1 LDLSDSIREENKIT
15 KLSGLFQ
22 KYANELFAHQTQ
34 RSQRKWFFVLAV
46 RGRQN
51 KSLHLFEAKRFVQ
64 VSAGSREAAFYSAA
78 SHGRIK
84 ENINPLRSRRL
95 CGEISILDKNEIL
108 YNNVQSDFFSK
119 NTMKFD
125 PF

>member
-1 LDLSDSIREENKIT
+1 MLTNYLLTAK
-15 KLSGLFQ
+15 
-22 KYANELFAHQTQ
+22 TQ
-34 RSQRKWFFVLAV
+34 RSQKKGFFALAV

-64 VSAGSREAAFYSAA
+64 ISAGGREAAFYSAA

-95 CGEISILDKNEIL
+95 CGEYVTEFMNCPTK
-108 YNNVQSDFFSK
+108 
-119 NTMKFD
+119 
-125 PF
+125 

>member
-1 LDLSDSIREENKIT
+1 MLIAK
-15 KLSGLFQ
+15 
-22 KYANELFAHQTQ
+22 TQ
-34 RSQRKWFFVLAV
+34 RSQRKGFFVLAV

-64 VSAGSREAAFYSAA
+64 ISVGGREAAFYSAA

-95 CGEISILDKNEIL
+95 CGEYVAEFMNCYTKS
-108 YNNVQSDFFSK
+108 
-119 NTMKFD
+119 
-125 PF
+125 